1 MQYNNVTVV
10 YASTSLIRTV
20 TPIVALT
27 DVSKNT
33 DEDTGNAESRCSLH
47 LCSIRLSSALS
58 LSIVPAVD

>member
-33 DEDTGNAESRCSLH
+33 DEDNAESRCSLH